1 MNPTRQLLATI
12 GTLRTMGAK
21 SDWTATF
28 GNGFLV
34 AMMQEM
40 NAVRGAIHWLGQG
53 QIELLAECPVE
64 AATLSQPAPELI
76 RLHKTDLCTQAL
88 VEDAE
93 DGTKAVLAWPGAPGE
108 QFVLQMAWPRGTH
121 VDQDRLS
128 LWRALLACAVENGQL
143 AAARDREMRHN
154 ELIFRVS
161 QAFMSTVNL
170 RELVD
175 LIVALVADTFKRAD
189 NCILHLLDTDSD
201 LLVAMS
207 VSSKALATPPRSD
220 ATPLR
225 TGVGAAGL
233 ALLTGQ
239 IVNIGDVSK
248 DDRFLARPHSR
259 RIASLLTA
267 PLVVRTQTI
276 GTLTVDSSEP
286 YAFDEED
293 ERLLLTLAS
302 LAATAIDNADLVKN
316 LQQSLNELRDTQ
328 AQLLQSE
335 KLSALGQLISGI
347 THEINNPLAAISGYA
362 QLLRMSDGLDPQTRQ
377 DATRIYEQ
385 AQRAARIV
393 RNLLTF
399 AREHRSMQRPTDVNR
414 LLQQSVEVI
423 AYQLRV
429 EGIAVD
435 LKLAPETLGVMG
447 DPYQLQ
453 QVFLNLMANARDAMV
468 QAHGG
473 GRLTVHTEL
482 DGATVRI
489 RIVDTGPGLTPEA
502 KQHLFEPFFTTKE
515 VGKGTGLGL
524 AICFG
529 IISAHAGR
537 IYLADTDRPGAEFV
551 VELPHAPQLSQIA
564 QDEELTEMTGLTNRL
579 VLLVEDEEPV
589 ARIVQR
595 VLSREGHRTVVT
607 HDGQEALNYLRRARE
622 GQIPFDL
629 IISDIRM
636 PNMDGVELY
645 DVILNEYPDM
655 RENVLF
661 MTGDSISPT
670 TRAFL
675 DEQGVPVLIK
685 PFDLEELRQAINDG
699 LS

>member
-1 MNPTRQLLATI
+1 VNPTRQLLIAIGSLRSLGPKHEWTTPFCNGLLSTI
-12 GTLRTMGAK
+12 LHEMGAAK
-21 SDWTATF
+21 AT
-28 GNGFLV
+28 
-34 AMMQEM
+34 MY
-40 NAVRGAIHWLGQG
+40 RLGQG
-53 QIELLAECPVE
+53 EVELLATCPEE
-64 AATLSQPAPELI
+64 APALSPAVLEAMALDETG
-76 RLHKTDLCTQAL
+76 LYSQAL
-88 VEDAE
+88 FEDPE
-93 DGTKAVLAWPGAPGE
+93 VGVQAVLAWPGAPGE
-108 QFVLQMAWPRGTH
+108 RAALLLTWPQGAQ
-121 VDQDRLS
+121 VDPDRLG
-128 LWRALLACAVENGQL
+128 LLGMLLACVAENAQL
-143 AAARDREMRHN
+143 AAARERELRHN
-154 ELIFRVS
+154 ELIFRVA

-175 LIVALVADTFKRAD
+175 LIVSLVADTFKHAD
-189 NCILHLLDTDSD
+189 NCVLHLLDRDSD
-201 LLVAMS
+201 SLVAMS
-207 VSSKALATPPRSD
+207 VSSKSMANSPPPN
-220 ATPLR
+220 APPLR

-239 IVNIGDVSK
+239 IVSIGDVSK
-248 DDRFLARPHSR
+248 DDRFLPRSGAR

-267 PLVVRTQTI
+267 PLMVRTQTI
-276 GTLTVDSSEP
+276 GTLTVDSSELH
-286 YAFDEED
+286 AFDEED

-328 AQLLQSE
+328 AQLLQAE

-362 QLLRMSDGLDPQTRQ
+362 QLLRMGDDLDPQTRQ

-414 LLQQSVEVI
+414 LLQQSVELM

-435 LKLAPETLGVMG
+435 LRLAPEMLGVMG

-468 QAHGG
+468 QVHGG
-473 GRLTVHTEL
+473 GRLTVRSEL

-489 RIVDTGPGLTPEA
+489 RIIDTGPGLTQDA
-502 KQHLFEPFFTTKE
+502 KKHLFEPFFTTKE

-524 AICFG
+524 SICFG
-529 IISAHAGR
+529 IISGHAGR
-537 IYLADTDRPGAEFV
+537 IYLADTETPGAEFV
-551 VELPHAPQLSQIA
+551 VELPHVPNLSEL
-564 QDEELTEMTGLTNRL
+564 DEEQDLTEMRGMTNRL

-595 VLSREGHRTVVT
+595 VLSRDGHRTVVT
-607 HDGQEALNYLRRARE
+607 HDGHEALSYLKRASE
-622 GQIPFDL
+622 GQVPFDL

-645 DVILNEYPDM
+645 DVILNEFPEM
-655 RENVLF
+655 KENVLF
-661 MTGDSISPT
+661 MTGDSISAS

-685 PFDLEELRQAINDG
+685 PFDLEELRQAISDS
-699 LS
+699 LE

>member
-12 GTLRTMGAK
+12 GALRKMRGK
-21 SDWTATF
+21 SDWTAPF
-28 GNGFLV
+28 CSGFV
-34 AMMQEM
+34 AAMMQEM
-40 NAVRGAIHWLGQG
+40 DAATGGLYWIGQG
-53 QIELLAECPVE
+53 ETELLAACPDPIPSGLQS
-64 AATLSQPAPELI
+64 ALI
-76 RLHKTDLCTQAL
+76 EMPTSKADGHTRAL
-88 VEDAE
+88 VEDTE
-93 DGTKAVLAWPGAPGE
+93 DGVQGTLIWPDTNGD
-108 QFVLQMAWPRGTH
+108 QFALQLTWPLGTQ
-121 VDQDRLS
+121 VDSGRLNLLS
-128 LWRALLACAVENGQL
+128 MLLACASENAQL
-143 AAARDREMRHN
+143 AAVRDREMRHN

-189 NCILHLLDTDSD
+189 NCILHLLDVDSD

-207 VSSKALATPPRSD
+207 VSSKAKANPPQPN

-239 IVNIGDVSK
+239 IVSIGDVSK
-248 DDRFLARPHSR
+248 DDRFLARSSSR
-259 RIASLLTA
+259 PIASLLTA
-267 PLVVRTQTI
+267 PLMVRTQSI
-276 GTLTVDSSEP
+276 GTLTVNSSET

-316 LQQSLNELRDTQ
+316 LQQSLNELHDTQ

-362 QLLRMSDGLDPQTRQ
+362 QLLRMSDGLDAQTRQ

-414 LLQQSVEVI
+414 LLQQSIELM

-429 EGIAVD
+429 DGISVD
-435 LKLAPETLGVMG
+435 LKLAPETAGVMG

-453 QVFLNLMANARDAMV
+453 QVFLNLMANSRDAMV
-468 QAHGG
+468 QARGG
-473 GRLTVHTEL
+473 GRLTVQTEL

-489 RIVDTGPGLTPEA
+489 RIIDTGPGLTPEA

-529 IISAHAGR
+529 IITAHAGR
-537 IYLADTDRPGAEFV
+537 IYLAETDRPGAEFV
-551 VELPHAPQLSQIA
+551 VELPHMPRISEIE
-564 QDEELTEMTGLTNRL
+564 QDEDLTEMRGLTNRL

-595 VLSREGHRTVVT
+595 VLSRDGHRTVVT
-607 HDGQEALNYLRRARE
+607 HDGQEALSYLRRARE
-622 GQIPFDL
+622 GQVPFDL

-645 DVILNEYPDM
+645 DVILSEYPEM
-655 RENVLF
+655 KEHVLF
-661 MTGDSISPT
+661 MTGDSIST
-670 TRAFL
+670 STRAFL

-685 PFDLEELRQAINDG
+685 PFDLEELRQAISDA